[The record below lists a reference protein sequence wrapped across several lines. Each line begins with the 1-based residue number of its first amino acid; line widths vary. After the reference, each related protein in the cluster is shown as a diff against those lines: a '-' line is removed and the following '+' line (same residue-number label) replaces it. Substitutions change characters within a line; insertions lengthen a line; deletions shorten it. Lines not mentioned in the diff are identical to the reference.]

1 MRTVRKNM
9 KIKNFFIRDKAA
21 KQPLLRFT
29 GNTVNF
35 SQEFII
41 GCDLSLRNELRFRIL
56 VTIQLYKN
64 NYPFLPT
71 GNS

>member
-1 MRTVRKNM
+1 MRTARKNM
-9 KIKNFFIRDKAA
+9 KIKNFFIKDKAA
-21 KQPLLRFT
+21 KQPLLGFT
-29 GNTVNF
+29 GNTVPF
-35 SQEFII
+35 SQECII

-64 NYPFLPT
+64 SRPFLSK